1 MPPSTATPLL
11 TSSAEYELLPPDDSA
26 MKQEE
31 QESPQQIQVQK
42 LADPIINP
50 MKPSSQETS

>member
-11 TSSAEYELLPPDDSA
+11 TSSAEYELLTPDDSA

-31 QESPQQIQVQK
+31 QESPQQIQAQK
-42 LADPIINP
+42 PVDPIINP